1 MAATRRGKIGKAVPP
16 KTSAAEAFAVELR
29 AVSGFRL
36 CGTNEQVDEIT
47 VRRYPKSSECDV
59 VVSVRGQQ
67 MVLRRRDYN
76 QAVQSARIECKS
88 YKIDKP
94 ISVEST
100 AASPGMLLERDP

>member
-1 MAATRRGKIGKAVPP
+1 MAAAHRGKIGKAVPP

-29 AVSGFRL
+29 AVSCFRL
-36 CGTNEQVDEIT
+36 CGTNEQVDKIT
-47 VRRYPKSSECDV
+47 VRRYPKSL
-59 VVSVRGQQ
+59 VSVRGQQ

-76 QAVQSARIECKS
+76 QAVQWARIECKS

>member
-1 MAATRRGKIGKAVPP
+1 
-16 KTSAAEAFAVELR
+16 
-29 AVSGFRL
+29 
-36 CGTNEQVDEIT
+36 
-47 VRRYPKSSECDV
+47 
-59 VVSVRGQQ
+59 